1 MPGTAGVQ
9 RAAIPVASSR
19 RIPKMGLVLRIF
31 FSLLLHLLA
40 VFSGRHLHQL
50 DEVAVEAGYG
60 MEAYHLGDVQN
71 RVFCTAQQDTGFQD
85 PGIVHIVQR
94 GGAHDIVEDPAEV
107 RRTPMA
113 QFRQIFNGKLLHIIF
128 FDIIQS
134 G

>member
-19 RIPKMGLVLRIF
+19 RIPKWTG
-31 FSLLLHLLA
+31 SLLHLLA

-94 GGAHDIVEDPAEV
+94 GGAHDIVEDPAEMSGA
-107 RRTPMA
+107 PMT
-113 QFRQIFNGKLLHIIF
+113 QLCQIFDGKLLHIIF
-128 FDIIQS
+128 LNIFQS